1 MKQATDT
8 TLQIVNDSF
17 SCPFL
22 CLKSLGKGVFTF
34 VRSIFPYN
42 INLFLLSKMLRSGW
56 LRYSLFTQ

>member
-8 TLQIVNDSF
+8 TLQIVND
-17 SCPFL
+17 
-22 CLKSLGKGVFTF
+22 LKSLGKGVFTF

-42 INLFLLSKMLRSGW
+42 INLFLLSKMLRSDW